1 MNCGWREEKCVED
14 CVSFKEEFFNDP
26 LKLPEITDERQ
37 ADFMKKY
44 KCYFSFVLKVL
55 AVNGMAREYN
65 DFKDELSAVLKKSM
79 EEHNDFELPWSV
91 NEFKTL
97 RPVMRSREDLHRS
110 VKGQLSNGWNLD
122 RDILVKFHQSVN
134 VKVAIVPNLD
144 GFYGGI
150 N

>member
-1 MNCGWREEKCVED
+1 M
-14 CVSFKEEFFNDP
+14 
-26 LKLPEITDERQ
+26 PEITDERQ

-65 DFKDELSAVLKKSM
+65 DFKDELVAILKKSM
-79 EEHNDFELPWSV
+79 DEHNDFQLPWSV

-97 RPVMRSREDLHRS
+97 RPIMRSREDLHRS

-122 RDILVKFHQSVN
+122 RDILVKFHQSIN

-144 GFYGGI
+144 GFYGGKPCVRSSDESNTLHLFTNLYLNSI
-150 N
+150 FKKS